1 MSGHGYNVRKDPLH
15 LVLSDVMLPGKRG
28 PRLVD
33 EVQSLHPEAK
43 TIYTSGYSPAL
54 IAERGGQSEQPFLA
68 KPFTA
73 TDLAAKVREV
83 LAAA

>member
-1 MSGHGYNVRKDPLH
+1 
-15 LVLSDVMLPGKRG
+15 MLPGTRG

-43 TIYTSGYSPAL
+43 TIYTSGYAQAL
-54 IAERGGQSEQPFLA
+54 IEERGVRSEQPFLA

-73 TDLAAKVREV
+73 GDLAAKVREV
-83 LAAA
+83 LAA